1 MRGTTGTVLHDP
13 GRRVIL
19 PSAEPR
25 ALQSRSGSLRFAPF
39 HYNMSDPPDV
49 SRAAVEQV
57 VGRSIGDLSLYRRA
71 LTHRSLLRAR
81 PGQDLRSNERLEFLG
96 DALLDLVVSDMLYER
111 FPERDEGD
119 LTRLR
124 ARLVSE
130 APLARYARHLDL
142 GAHLL
147 LSDNAAADGGRD
159 NPSIL
164 ADAFEA
170 LAGAVYRDLGY
181 EAAVQFVRERALS
194 PFDIDALA
202 TQDANFK
209 SQFLERMQAEG
220 RPQPT
225 YRVVAETGPS
235 HDKTFTVEALVGDVA
250 LGKGTAQ
257 SKQQAEQRAA
267 REALTRLNGDSPS

>member
-1 MRGTTGTVLHDP
+1 MSSS
-13 GRRVIL
+13 
-19 PSAEPR
+19 PSAP
-25 ALQSRSGSLRFAPF
+25 
-39 HYNMSDPPDV
+39 
-49 SRAAVEQV
+49 SRATLEAL
-57 VGRSIGDLSLYRRA
+57 VGQSVDDRSLYRRA
-71 LTHRSLLRAR
+71 LTHRSVLRTGADPDR
-81 PGQDLRSNERLEFLG
+81 RSNERLEFLG
-96 DALLDLVVSDMLYER
+96 DALLDLVVGERLYER
-111 FPERDEGD
+111 FPDRNEGT

-142 GAHLL
+142 GRHLL
-147 LSDNAAADGGRD
+147 MSDNAAADGGRD

-181 EAAVQFVRERALS
+181 EAARRFVLDHALD
-194 PFDIDALA
+194 PFDLDALA

-235 HDKTFTVEALVGDVA
+235 HDKTFTVEALVGDAA

-267 REALTRLNGDSPS
+267 REALTRLDGDPPSSSRISP